1 MLCLTMWSTP
11 NENPTREKIMMLLK
25 KQGPMPIEGISK
37 ELNITSM
44 GIRQHLLSLE
54 RKGLIDYVTKKQGI
68 GRPAFLYR
76 LTDKAKNLF
85 PKSYHIFMLDTL
97 RDIKKNDGRD
107 KIDEIFKWR
116 KMRLLDDTKDVFSD
130 KDLYEKIFVFM
141 DYLESKGYLVELD
154 ENDNYY
160 TLKEFNCPILL
171 VAIEFNE
178 ACKHE
183 LQLYKDILGSEVKRQ
198 ECITDGDLSCTYII
212 PKK

>member
-1 MLCLTMWSTP
+1 MWSTP

-97 RDIKKNDGRD
+97 RDIEKNDGRD

-116 KMRLLDDTKDVFSD
+116 KMRLLDDTKNVFSD

-198 ECITDGDLSCTYII
+198 ECITNGDLSCTYII

>member
-1 MLCLTMWSTP
+1 MWSTP

-97 RDIKKNDGRD
+97 RDIEKNDGRD

-116 KMRLLDDTKDVFSD
+116 KMRLLDDTKNVFSD
-130 KDLYEKIFVFM
+130 KDLYEKIFVFK

-198 ECITDGDLSCTYII
+198 ECITNGDLSCTYII